1 MAQTVLVTG
10 GAGFIGSEIVRL
22 LSEKTDYGIRVL
34 DSLTEQIHGE
44 NPEDSYLYQSIKDRC
59 EFIRGDVRDFDTVS
73 EALEGVDYVIHLAA
87 ETGTGQSMY
96 MINQYNSVNVMGL
109 SNIFQRCR

>member
-59 EFIRGDVRDFDTVS
+59 GVRS
-73 EALEGVDYVIHLAA
+73 A
-87 ETGTGQSMY
+87 
-96 MINQYNSVNVMGL
+96 
-109 SNIFQRCR
+109 